1 MKKFTAILL
10 GIALMTALAV
20 SVSAG
25 FRIITPDAGYE
36 VYPILGNENVTFWS
50 IEGDAKPAK
59 IDLPGIA
66 ELTDGIYGPGAGIQ
80 VSFAKNPQS
89 HHLPAF
95 KLVKGSDDLYAQG
108 VNVLNNTVVEIQFTG
123 TAIKIGTCYRNG
135 GTGSSKTAK
144 ILVDGKEM
152 PLVKDAL
159 QPPIPEDAKDDPT
172 GKVHNTDP
180 TYFFVAEGLKDKKH
194 TVSIYD
200 LEQGI
205 RLALDHYEIIP
216 GTGADEKNPTT
227 SDTALIVSF
236 VAIVSAAGVVI
247 AKKRR

>member
-1 MKKFTAILL
+1 
-10 GIALMTALAV
+10 
-20 SVSAG
+20 
-25 FRIITPDAGYE
+25 
-36 VYPILGNENVTFWS
+36 
-50 IEGDAKPAK
+50 
-59 IDLPGIA
+59 
-66 ELTDGIYGPGAGIQ
+66 
-80 VSFAKNPQS
+80 
-89 HHLPAF
+89 
-95 KLVKGSDDLYAQG
+95 
-108 VNVLNNTVVEIQFTG
+108 
-123 TAIKIGTCYRNG
+123 
-135 GTGSSKTAK
+135 
-144 ILVDGKEM
+144 M

-205 RLALDHYEIIP
+205 RLALDHYEIIS